1 MPQVRAVLK
10 FRNVADQAM
19 LMVYLVTHEELLEAL
34 QRHMP
39 TSVLFDGQEV
49 PGVEMVELIKEA
61 LRLSTKDSPIR
72 SIPDCVLPLEQ
83 KLYRLPRV
91 DSAATPRS
99 RSRVSGVAHG
109 HYFFAVGPGVKH
121 CVRPQDTAHLRPKRR
136 GQSPRPYPGDRGHIV
151 RGPTHQPPFLRSVRL
166 PRSRGL

>member
-1 MPQVRAVLK
+1 MAVYTAADGKAQREHLLK

-19 LMVYLVTHEELLEAL
+19 VMVYPVTHEELLEAL

-72 SIPDCVLPLEQ
+72 SRQRILWEL
-83 KLYRLPRV
+83 
-91 DSAATPRS
+91 
-99 RSRVSGVAHG
+99 
-109 HYFFAVGPGVKH
+109 
-121 CVRPQDTAHLRPKRR
+121 
-136 GQSPRPYPGDRGHIV
+136 
-151 RGPTHQPPFLRSVRL
+151 
-166 PRSRGL
+166 

>member
-1 MPQVRAVLK
+1 MAVYTAADGKAQREHLLK

-61 LRLSTKDSPIR
+61 LRLSTKHSPIR
-72 SIPDCVLPLEQ
+72 GIPDCVLPLEQ

-99 RSRVSGVAHG
+99 RVSGVAHG
-109 HYFFAVGPGVKH
+109 HSHTATISSSSGQGLSIACDHRIPPIFAQSVG
-121 CVRPQDTAHLRPKRR
+121 A
-136 GQSPRPYPGDRGHIV
+136 
-151 RGPTHQPPFLRSVRL
+151 
-166 PRSRGL
+166 SRHALTPAIGAI